1 MIHHLADKESSA
13 VDDYLNSALGLEIPE
28 LETGREHAHNA
39 GLPHIEVSAAQG
51 KFLQL
56 LTEISGATRVLEIGT
71 LGGYSTSWLALG
83 VGPQGSVVSCEFEP
97 LHASVAREN
106 LQRAGL
112 SDRVEI
118 KLGPAQGSL
127 DKLISTRSPAFDLI
141 FIDADKR
148 NNVAYLE
155 RALELSRSGTVLVL
169 DNVVRAGHVLDDPA
183 ELGLQE
189 ADLRGVQQS
198 LRWLRDEPRVS
209 ATALQTVGSKGWDGF
224 ALARVL

>member
-1 MIHHLADKESSA
+1 MIHHLADHESPA
-13 VDDYLNSALGLEIPE
+13 VDAYLNSALGLEIPE
-28 LETGREHAHNA
+28 LEAGREHAHNA
-39 GLPHIEVSAAQG
+39 GLPHIEISTAQG

-56 LTEISGATRVLEIGT
+56 LIEISASTRVLEIGT
-71 LGGYSTSWLALG
+71 LGGYSTSWLARG
-83 VGPQGSVVSCEFEP
+83 VGASGTVISCEVEP

-118 KLGPAQGSL
+118 RLGGAVGTLDSL
-127 DKLISTRSPAFDLI
+127 IDSRTTPFDLI

-148 NNVAYLE
+148 NNVAYLQ
-155 RALELSRSGTVLVL
+155 RALKLSRPGTVLVV
-169 DNVVRAGHVLDDPA
+169 DNVIRAGKILDDPSQH
-183 ELGLQE
+183 GLQE
-189 ADLRGVQQS
+189 ADIRGTQEA
-198 LRWLRDEPRVS
+198 LLWLRDSKQVS